1 MWRRCTMKR
10 ILNFALLVFAI
21 AAVLSLVGCR
31 RSGRVIYRNSSKSGV
46 DRNVDGKSTTARAV
60 EIRVTMA
67 HNQTAMDNPYV
78 FGAEAF
84 KEKLEQVSGGGAEA
98 VLYHG
103 TMTEDEGELLK
114 RLQSGEA
121 NIVVISPGLV
131 TALGVEEVDIFSL
144 EYLFDSFAHWGST
157 LDGAFGTEL
166 SGIVSDKTNGQIK
179 ILGYWSAGVRD
190 YYGKKPIY
198 SPGDLAGMT
207 IRIGNSP
214 VQRQFWSSCGATP
227 VSVGWGELFNA
238 LNEGKVDS
246 AENDYTNFSLKNHHN
261 ARNGK
266 YVCETEHD
274 FTTRLML
281 VDGKFYDSLSSEQQ
295 SWLSQ
300 AAKYATQVER
310 QKTFEQAS
318 SSKAK
323 VVSDGAVVVE
333 NKDIDTDSFRRI
345 ARPIQDEF
353 ARKTGMER
361 FIKMVRESK

>member
-1 MWRRCTMKR
+1 MK
-10 ILNFALLVFAI
+10 NFFHFIFLACIFTLTLT
-21 AAVLSLVGCR
+21 GCR
-31 RSGRVIYRNSSKSGV
+31 RSGRIIYRNSSKTAS
-46 DRNVDGKSTTARAV
+46 DRTVNEQTNSSRAV
-60 EIRVTMA
+60 EIQVTMA

-84 KEKLEQVSGGGAEA
+84 KEKLEQVSAGGAQA
-98 VLYHG
+98 ILYHG

-114 RLQSGEA
+114 KLLSGEA

-131 TALGVEEVDIFSL
+131 TGLGVDEVDIFSL
-144 EYLFDSFAHWGST
+144 EYLFDSFAHWGKT
-157 LDGAFGTEL
+157 LDGDFGSEL
-166 SGIVSDKTNGQIK
+166 SDIVADKTNGKIR

-198 SPGDLAGMT
+198 SPEDLTGMT

-214 VQRQFWSSCGATP
+214 VQRQFWSGCGATP
-227 VSVGWGELFNA
+227 VSVGWGELFTA

-261 ARNGK
+261 AKNGK

-281 VDGKFYDSLSSEQQ
+281 VDGKFYDSLSQEQK
-295 SWLSQ
+295 SWLTQ
-300 AAKYATQVER
+300 AAQYATQVER

-318 SSKAK
+318 TSKSK
-323 VVSDGAVVVE
+323 VVADGAVVVE
-333 NKDIDTDSFRRI
+333 NKDIDIDAFREI

-353 ARKTGMER
+353 ARKNGMER
-361 FIKMVRESK
+361 FIKMVRQGK

>member
-1 MWRRCTMKR
+1 MRKATT
-10 ILNFALLVFAI
+10 ILSFALAL
-21 AAVLSLVGCR
+21 AAALALGGCK
-31 RSGRVIYRNSSKSGV
+31 RSGRIIYRNSARGDSATSSG
-46 DRNVDGKSTTARAV
+46 RRENAAPRAV
-60 EIRVTMA
+60 ELRVSMA

-78 FGAEAF
+78 FGADAF
-84 KEKLEQVSGGGAEA
+84 KEKLEQVSGGGATS

-131 TALGVEEVDIFSL
+131 TGMGVAEVDVFSL
-144 EYLFDSFAHWGST
+144 EYLFDNFAHWGNT
-157 LDGAFGTEL
+157 LDGAFGSEL
-166 SGIVSDKTNGQIK
+166 ADIVAQKTGGKIR

-190 YYGKKPIY
+190 YYGKKPVRE
-198 SPGDLAGMT
+198 PADLAGMT

-214 VQRQFWSSCGATP
+214 VQQQFWSGCGAIP
-227 VSVGWGELFNA
+227 VSVGWGELFDA
-238 LNEGKVDS
+238 LNAGTVDS

-261 ARNGK
+261 AKNGR

-281 VDGKFYDSLSSEQQ
+281 VDGAFYSGLTNEQK
-295 SWLSQ
+295 SWLEQ

-323 VVSDGAVVVE
+323 VVADGAVVIE
-333 NKDIDTDSFRRI
+333 NKDIDTAAFKRI
-345 ARPIQDEF
+345 AYPIQDQF
-353 ARKTGMER
+353 ARQNGMER
-361 FIKMVRESK
+361 FIQMVRESK

>member
-1 MWRRCTMKR
+1 MKKASKILTTM
-10 ILNFALLVFAI
+10 LFFATI
-21 AAVLSLVGCR
+21 AALGGCK
-31 RSGRVIYRNSSKSGV
+31 RSGRIIYRNSAQGSSAQ
-46 DRNVDGKSTTARAV
+46 TTSQKENAAPRAV
-60 EIRVTMA
+60 ELRITMA

-84 KEKLEQVSGGGAEA
+84 KEKLEQVSGGGATS

-114 RLQSGEA
+114 KLQSGDA

-131 TALGVEEVDIFSL
+131 TALGVAEVDIFSL
-144 EYLFDSFAHWGST
+144 EYLFDNFAHWGNV
-157 LDGAFGTEL
+157 LDGAFGSEL
-166 SGIVSDKTNGQIK
+166 SDIVAQKTGGKIR

-198 SPGDLAGMT
+198 SPKDIAGMT

-214 VQRQFWSSCGATP
+214 VQKQFWSGCGAVP
-227 VSVGWGELFNA
+227 VSVGWGDLFNA

-261 ARNGK
+261 TTNGK

-281 VDGKFYDSLSSEQQ
+281 VDGSFFDSLTSEQK
-295 SWLSQ
+295 SWITQ
-300 AAKYATQVER
+300 AAKYSTQVER

-323 VVSDGAVVVE
+323 VISDGAVVVE
-333 NKDIDTDSFRRI
+333 NKDIDTDAFKRI
-345 ARPIQDEF
+345 AYPIQDEF
-353 ARKTGMER
+353 AKKNGMEK